1 MSLNEESSFIRHESD
16 CPAGFESVDGTAE
29 FKGDDVTPV
38 VGAAGASI
46 ARAEATGAA
55 VTRTKRPARTIAPT
69 IRKLSALRAVVFDIR
84 LLSPTKASRDSF
96 ERINKF
102 PKLTR
107 PPRRPALSSIA
118 SPAWGQSALDP
129 RAISSRCDYY
139 LMIIIW

>member
-1 MSLNEESSFIRHESD
+1 MSLNEESSFIRHESG
-16 CPAGFESVDGTAE
+16 CAAGFESVDGIAE

-96 ERINKF
+96 EHINKF
-102 PKLTR
+102 PRLAR
-107 PPRRPALSSIA
+107 PPRRLSGSSMA
-118 SPAWGQSALDP
+118 SPAWGECALDIRGRFP
-129 RAISSRCDYY
+129 PVA
-139 LMIIIW
+139 III

>member
-1 MSLNEESSFIRHESD
+1 MTTLWRSFEPRTAMSLNEESSFIRHESG
-16 CPAGFESVDGTAE
+16 CAAGFESVDGFAE

-38 VGAAGASI
+38 VGAAGESI

-84 LLSPTKASRDSF
+84 LPLPTKACRDSF

-102 PKLTR
+102 P
-107 PPRRPALSSIA
+107 
-118 SPAWGQSALDP
+118 
-129 RAISSRCDYY
+129 
-139 LMIIIW
+139 